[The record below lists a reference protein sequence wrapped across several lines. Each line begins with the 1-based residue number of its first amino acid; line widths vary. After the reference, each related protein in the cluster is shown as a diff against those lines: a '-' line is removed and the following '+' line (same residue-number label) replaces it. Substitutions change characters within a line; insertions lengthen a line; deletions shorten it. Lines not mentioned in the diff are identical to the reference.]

1 MSEAHTYPLLS
12 EPHIARSFIKTLAV
26 SAVFLHSCERDWQC
40 PPLLLSPLWCIRVAK
55 TVFVWFIETDSDQA
69 KRVNVL
75 PHLSCSLPASL
86 RSGARSLRD
95 APGSGPG
102 GEGADLF
109 PVLLFGSV
117 NASIKL

>member
-1 MSEAHTYPLLS
+1 MRGIGSAH
-12 EPHIARSFIKTLAV
+12 
-26 SAVFLHSCERDWQC
+26 
-40 PPLLLSPLWCIRVAK
+40 PLLLSPLWYIRVAK

-86 RSGARSLRD
+86 RRGAGSLGD

-102 GEGADLF
+102 GEGADLSQCYCF
-109 PVLLFGSV
+109 AVLMRVLSCKNPVDARLE
-117 NASIKL
+117 